1 MNFRQLESFLAIAEL
16 NSFAAA
22 ADRLCVTQSTI
33 SARIHELEQVLGVE
47 LFDRTQRTARLTLK
61 GRELINY
68 AAQIMSLSS
77 EIRLRIGAKDAL
89 TGVVRIGV
97 AELVAISWLPDL
109 VNAVRHEYPN
119 IKLEFEVGLNPSLIE
134 GIRNGRL
141 DLVILAG
148 KFQEPGF
155 DAFDLG
161 RVRFSW
167 MSSPTMFPG
176 QEKIKLEELRKLPI
190 LYQGKNSFTNGIME
204 QILGISSVRE
214 RTGMTCNSLDALFAL
229 TQASVGIGFLPVS
242 HYSDAIRNGKLKIIQ
257 TEPKYFL
264 MPFSISCASNSPEL
278 FTDIA
283 RLCVQSSKFDKL
295 IEEAEPS
302 THIPQAN
309 IL

>member
-1 MNFRQLESFLAIAEL
+1 M
-16 NSFAAA
+16 
-22 ADRLCVTQSTI
+22 
-33 SARIHELEQVLGVE
+33 LGVE

-302 THIPQAN
+302 THIPQAD